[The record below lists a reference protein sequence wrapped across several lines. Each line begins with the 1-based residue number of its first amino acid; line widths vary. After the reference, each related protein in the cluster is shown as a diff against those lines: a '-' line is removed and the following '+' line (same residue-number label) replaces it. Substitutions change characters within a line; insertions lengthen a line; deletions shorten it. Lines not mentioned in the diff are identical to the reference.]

1 MTNINYGW
9 QKATLLFLA
18 LVVGGIAE
26 ADPFPFPHAA
36 QWQVACSIAYK
47 AFAGSFLWL
56 LQPPQPK
63 NSGTEPEEPQ
73 Q

>member
-1 MTNINYGW
+1 MKTINYGW
-9 QKATLLFLA
+9 QKAALLFLA

-26 ADPFPFPHAA
+26 ANPFPFPHAE
-36 QWQVACSIAYK
+36 QWQAACKIAYT

-63 NSGTEPEEPQ
+63 NSGENPEEGN
-73 Q
+73 